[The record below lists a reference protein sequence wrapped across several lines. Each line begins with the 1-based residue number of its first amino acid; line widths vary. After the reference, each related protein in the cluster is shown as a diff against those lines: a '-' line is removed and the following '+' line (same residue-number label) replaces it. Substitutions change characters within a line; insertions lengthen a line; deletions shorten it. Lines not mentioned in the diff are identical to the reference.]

1 MTVLR
6 HSRQHH
12 RMTHRRWARCRKI
25 LLTLLYPWRNT
36 PCRLRYAF
44 PFS

>member
-12 RMTHRRWARCRKI
+12 RMTHRRWARRRKI
-25 LLTLLYPWRNT
+25 LLGYGNDSLNFGP
-36 PCRLRYAF
+36 
-44 PFS
+44 